1 MKAKFGDVIEFK
13 TRAGMKYAQYTHH
26 AGNMGELVRVLPGHF
41 AFRPPDF
48 AELAKQKELYFVF
61 YPLTSS
67 LRNDLVEIVSHQPV
81 PQSAERYPLMRWAG
95 PRDRRGKIVGWKI
108 FRASDPLTVEMH
120 QRTPL
125 IQALSTEQKKLSI
138 HQLWPHAVMVRELA
152 RDWTPE
158 RADEL
163 EMMDVAEAKASKPI
177 RSESTDVGYQEQHV
191 WHYLY
196 FPKRSDA
203 EEAGRELRERG
214 FCVTVRK
221 GADGENWLALATHTR
236 PRNGDEMDALHDE
249 MEALAA
255 KLGGEYDGWELSAR
269 SSQAP
274 VPN

>member
-1 MKAKFGDVIEFK
+1 
-13 TRAGMKYAQYTHH
+13 
-26 AGNMGELVRVLPGHF
+26 
-41 AFRPPDF
+41 
-48 AELAKQKELYFVF
+48 
-61 YPLTSS
+61 
-67 LRNDLVEIVSHQPV
+67 VEIVSHQPV

-177 RSESTDVGYQEQHV
+177 RSESTDVGYQEQPV

-221 GADGENWLALATHTR
+221 GADGENWLATKWMRFTMKWKLW
-236 PRNGDEMDALHDE
+236 PRSSVANTTGGNCRR
-249 MEALAA
+249 ALAKRPYQTERVGRPTLRFRRDPTFSA
-255 KLGGEYDGWELSAR
+255 TLSATTTNYVLNHFDQEVIGLPR
-269 SSQAP
+269 SCPEVQLRPCSAHI
-274 VPN
+274 